1 MYENYV
7 ISELKKNR
15 NTKTNNTPM
24 LAQLLEQKKIVQFHE
39 FFCKK
44 NCLSFFIAQLLL
56 EERWAHCGNGSM
68 LPETDSCLNQR
79 LENEIIEM
87 I

>member
-1 MYENYV
+1 
-7 ISELKKNR
+7 
-15 NTKTNNTPM
+15 M
-24 LAQLLEQKKIVQFHE
+24 LAQLLEQKKIVQFHD

-79 LENEIIEM
+79 LENEIIGM